1 MNTIGHFSSF
11 NPNFGKTKDLKKH
24 DNNFETK
31 PLYTKEQVRKKE
43 NNSFLLGA
51 ICAATILSGINACNN
66 QERNDMLEDIA
77 AEIKYS
83 DSDNTKIK
91 FEDMTNDNISDVI
104 IEDKSGMQT
113 IYDIKNKNLYYKDGD
128 SIEKIY

>member
-11 NPNFGKTKDLKKH
+11 NPNFGKTKDLKKQ
-24 DNNFETK
+24 DNNFEAK
-31 PLYTKEQVRKKE
+31 QLYTKEQVRKKE

-66 QERNDMLEDIA
+66 QERNAMLEDIA
-77 AEIKYS
+77 AETKYS